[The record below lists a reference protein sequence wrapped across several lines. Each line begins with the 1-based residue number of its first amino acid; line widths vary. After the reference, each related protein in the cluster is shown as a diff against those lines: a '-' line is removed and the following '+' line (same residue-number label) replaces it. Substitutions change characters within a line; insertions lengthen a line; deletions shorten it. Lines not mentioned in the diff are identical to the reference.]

1 MVPVAVLL
9 CAAFAGG
16 IPAVSGVITV
26 EARDPVGP
34 QSTPAV
40 LLSAADR
47 PTAFALECTTG
58 GQTLK
63 AHSGAVPAGTVHVV
77 PLPRIEAVTTASCAV
92 LGTFANGLAERRQV
106 ALSWTWAPPDGPDTE
121 TAAHDE
127 LISSEQPTPPP
138 RAAPVSPH

>member
-1 MVPVAVLL
+1 MTLLTALLPVAL
-9 CAAFAGG
+9 AGG

-47 PTAFALECTTG
+47 PTAFAIECTTG
-58 GQTLK
+58 EETVK
-63 AHSGAVPAGTVHVV
+63 AHTGAIPAGTVHAV
-77 PLPRIEAVTTASCAV
+77 PLPRVEEVTTASCAV

-106 ALSWTWAPPDGPDTE
+106 SLSWTWYVPPEKDE
-121 TAAHDE
+121 AAD
-127 LISSEQPTPPP
+127 
-138 RAAPVSPH
+138 AADAAAD